1 MKKLIR
7 MGGMEFIGEEKQITL
22 PEDLS
27 ELILQTA
34 SKGELNKI
42 MEAQVSYEN
51 YEGAQR
57 IKNKLDE
64 R

>member
-1 MKKLIR
+1 MKKFIR
-7 MGGMEFIGEEKQITL
+7 IGDMDFIGEEMQITL

-27 ELILQTA
+27 ELILRIA
-34 SKGELNKI
+34 SKEDLNKVFDT
-42 MEAQVSYEN
+42 QVSNEN

-64 R
+64 G